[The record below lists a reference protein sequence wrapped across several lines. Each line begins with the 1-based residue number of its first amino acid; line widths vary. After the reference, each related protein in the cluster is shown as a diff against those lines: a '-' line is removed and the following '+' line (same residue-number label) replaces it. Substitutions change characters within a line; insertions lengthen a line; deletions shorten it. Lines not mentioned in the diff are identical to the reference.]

1 MVHIHFQPTGGAAGD
16 MILASLIS
24 AGASLEEVSSALERL
39 GVDFDLSSQSTEVSG
54 ISALRVHVGHPEEH
68 SHRTLADISALVSG
82 SGLPGRMVER
92 SLAAF
97 RRLAEAEG
105 AVHGIPPEEVTFH
118 EVGAVDSIV
127 DTVGSCVAL
136 ELLDVETVSCGPLP
150 LGHGTVDAAHGPLP
164 VPAPATLE
172 ILKGSRVRW
181 TEEPRETTTPTGAA
195 LMRSLTNG
203 EFTESPP
210 PMTLRNIGYGAGN
223 ASLLYAPNLLRA
235 SLGEMEG
242 PSGEL
247 ELLEANVDDAS
258 GELLGSAVDRLLE
271 AGAPDAWLEP
281 IVMKRGRGAYKL
293 CALVRGGEREQMAR
307 LIMRQTGTLG
317 VRHRSIGRTVA
328 DRRIVTVDL
337 PYGECRVKVGELDGE
352 AFSLAPEHADAE
364 RLARESGRPLPRV
377 YHDARAALDRG
388 AGSPP

>member
-1 MVHIHFQPTGGAAGD
+1 MAHLHFQPTGGAAGD

-24 AGASLEEVSSALERL
+24 AGASLEGVSSALERL
-39 GVDFDLSSQSTEVSG
+39 EVDFELSSQSTEVNG
-54 ISALRVHVGHPEEH
+54 ISALRVHVGHSEER
-68 SHRTLADISALVSG
+68 SHRTLADIESLVSG
-82 SGLPGRMVER
+82 SALPERVVER

-105 AVHGIPPEEVTFH
+105 AVHGISPEEVTFH
-118 EVGAVDSIV
+118 EVGAVDSLV

-172 ILKGSRVRW
+172 SLRDCRVRW
-181 TEEPRETTTPTGAA
+181 TEEPRETTTPTGAS
-195 LMRSLTNG
+195 LIRSLTGG

-210 PMTLRNIGYGAGN
+210 PMTLRDIGYGAGN

-235 SLGEMEG
+235 ALGEIEG
-242 PSGEL
+242 PSGGL

-258 GELLGSAVDRLLE
+258 GELLGSAMARLLE

-293 CALVRGGEREQMAR
+293 CALVRGGERERMAR
-307 LIMRQTGTLG
+307 LIMRETGTLG
-317 VRHRSIGRTVA
+317 VRHRNIGRTVA
-328 DRRIVTVDL
+328 DRRVVTVDL

-352 AFSLAPEHADAE
+352 TFSVAPEHADAE
-364 RLARESGRPLPRV
+364 KLARERDLPLPRV
-377 YHDARAALDRG
+377 YEDVRAAFAQS

>member
-1 MVHIHFQPTGGAAGD
+1 MSHLHFQPTGGAAGD

-24 AGASLEEVSSALERL
+24 AGAPLEEVSSLLQGL
-39 GVDFDLSSQSTEVSG
+39 GVPFELSSERADVSG
-54 ISALRVHVGHPEEH
+54 LRALHVRVTHPREH
-68 SHRTLADISALVSG
+68 SHRTLEDVVGLISNS
-82 SGLPGRMVER
+82 SLPRRVVER

-105 AVHGIPPEEVTFH
+105 AVHGVPPEEVTFH

-136 ELLDVETVSCGPLP
+136 ELLGVESVSCGPLP
-150 LGHGTVDAAHGPLP
+150 LGHGTVSAAHGPLP

-172 ILKGSRVRW
+172 ILKGSRVYW

-195 LMRSLTNG
+195 LMQSLTSG

-210 PMTLRNIGYGAGN
+210 PMTLRSIGYGAGT
-223 ASLLYAPNLLRA
+223 AILSHAPNLLRA
-235 SLGEMEG
+235 AVGELEG
-242 PSGEL
+242 PSGSL
-247 ELLEANVDDAS
+247 EILEANVDDVP

-293 CALVRGGEREQMAR
+293 CALAESGDRER
-307 LIMRQTGTLG
+307 LISLMMRETGTLG
-317 VRHRSIGRTVA
+317 VRHRRVGRSVA
-328 DRRIVTVDL
+328 SRRVVTVEL

-352 AFSLAPEHADAE
+352 VFSVAPEYADAE
-364 RLARESGRPLPRV
+364 RLSRESRVPLPRL
-377 YHDARAALDRG
+377 YEDARAAFR
-388 AGSPP
+388 AAE